1 MSKVK
6 LVSDALRTVML
17 LMIKVFR
24 SQILKRVDKTEDEN
38 LYKGVEISFMP
49 MEDMVVALN
58 DDNPNNQQQVKEI
71 TLKWINGPVSDLLDE
86 IFQDLID
93 KSKNDHVKALLA
105 QVLTLGVGTLKIYT
119 DDEEKNN
126 EQLNKLFDA
135 FLESPESKELVL
147 NHILKPLLI
156 KVVKDEKLVTS
167 IIEVIEKTL
176 EDVQINKK

>member
-24 SQILKRVDKTEDEN
+24 SQVLKRVDKTEDEN
-38 LYKGVEISFMP
+38 LYKGIEVSFMP
-49 MEDMVVALN
+49 MEEIVVALN

-71 TLKWINGPVSDLLDE
+71 TLRWINGPVADLLDE
-86 IFQDLID
+86 IFEDLIN
-93 KSKNDHVKALLA
+93 KNKNDHIKALLN
-105 QVLTLGVGTLKIYT
+105 QVLVLGVGTLKIYT

-126 EQLNKLFDA
+126 EQLEKLFDT

-147 NHILKPLLI
+147 KHILKPLLI
-156 KVVKDEKLVTS
+156 KVVKDEKLVNS
-167 IIEVIEKTL
+167 IIEVIEKTF
-176 EDVQINKK
+176 EDVQIKKK